1 MDRAMPNVGRPRIAS
16 VRFSPPR
23 RARSEARLREGAVV
37 LISASVARAGGPPSM
52 PGHRHDTGR
61 YRRPGGGQPM
71 DRPHEKGATMPTPTF
86 QTTRLCRGR
95 HASPSE
101 GACVMEL
108 ASMLAGERFTDHP
121 RAVCPVIATVL
132 RAYNDGIDDERRED
146 LYTYA
151 AAAVGTRERGLRRAR
166 AERFGEFFSCPTLR
180 WWGSRLRK
188 LALTALEY
196 ARDDDD

>member
-1 MDRAMPNVGRPRIAS
+1 MDMP
-16 VRFSPPR
+16 
-23 RARSEARLREGAVV
+23 E
-37 LISASVARAGGPPSM
+37 
-52 PGHRHDTGR
+52 
-61 YRRPGGGQPM
+61 
-71 DRPHEKGATMPTPTF
+71 EKGAIMPTPTF

-108 ASMLAGERFTDHP
+108 ASMLAGERFSDHP

-151 AAAVGTRERGLRRAR
+151 AAVVGTRERGLRRAR
-166 AERFGEFFSCPTLR
+166 AERFGEFFGCPTLR
-180 WWGSRLRK
+180 WWGSGLRK
-188 LALTALEY
+188 LAFTALEY
-196 ARDDDD
+196 ARDADDRAHHRFLALLDELTGREVDALRPRGVAI